1 LRESPKPG
9 DLITMRRPLL
19 PVLIS
24 AAVLAGPALAAD
36 PGTMQGKDTLRDA
49 VAAPLEDLNLK
60 RQDIPPVLLRAV
72 ADPYDVEGL
81 TRCEPIAAE
90 IGRLDAALGPDLDE
104 APPPDARSR
113 GKKVADGA
121 WKAGVAEVRD
131 QTTHVLPF
139 RGWIR
144 KLTGAA
150 RHDREVQA
158 AIRSGGV
165 RRGYLKGVGMHMN
178 CAPPAAPSWF
188 VPAPPPPPPTPPAK
202 AVAENALA
210 SLMAMWTNFLA
221 WIRELVG

>member
-1 LRESPKPG
+1 
-9 DLITMRRPLL
+9 MRHPFL

-24 AAVLAGPALAAD
+24 AAVLAGPVLAAD
-36 PGTMQGKDTLRDA
+36 PGTMEERDTLRDA

-60 RQDIPPVLLRAV
+60 QKGIPPVLNRAV
-72 ADPYDVEGL
+72 ANPYDVEGL

-104 APPPDARSR
+104 APPPDERSR

-121 WKAGVAEVRD
+121 WKVGVAEVRD

-150 RHDREVQA
+150 KHDKAVQA
-158 AIRSGGV
+158 AIRAGGV
-165 RRGYLKGVGMHMN
+165 RRGYLKGLGMQKN

-188 VPAPPPPPPTPPAK
+188 VPAPPPEPPRPAK
-202 AVAENALA
+202 AAESALA
-210 SLMAMWTNFLA
+210 SIFALWANFLA
-221 WIRELVG
+221 WIRELIG